1 MINFLSIQKVFSVK
15 HNHSHCRW
23 QSIIWPNS
31 ALQFASTISV
41 GNSHAWQNYSHS
53 QSKLVRISV
62 KHCYEALESDSS
74 NSPKT
79 GNNIKCEIHE
89 NQERLH
95 ICYKVKL
102 PIDTSF
108 FSFVFIFFPRCSST
122 LCCRHTEQQVLFQIS
137 RSVSP
142 FTIQGQEFPIN
153 K

>member
-79 GNNIKCEIHE
+79 GNNIKSEIYE

-102 PIDTSF
+102 PIPTSF
-108 FSFVFIFFPRCSST
+108 FGFVFAFFPAAPAPSAADTQNSK
-122 LCCRHTEQQVLFQIS
+122 CCFKFPD
-137 RSVSP
+137 RSLHSH
-142 FTIQGQEFPIN
+142 FKDKCLQ
-153 K
+153 